1 MILPQPRCR
10 YQTIVSIAMQVV
22 AVILVFDTIIG
33 VQGLSPVRNI
43 ANIKGKVRLTT
54 FRETRNTFS
63 AYSDA
68 IH

>member
-1 MILPQPRCR
+1 
-10 YQTIVSIAMQVV
+10 MQVV

-54 FRETRNTFS
+54 FRQTRNTFS